1 MRLLACAWVRLS
13 ARAESGLLWRGGV
26 QIQFHARGPSGAHA
40 VVNASM
46 WQDSSKQWQYDLLFL
61 DFGGPVQQRV
71 YLVGPHH

>member
-1 MRLLACAWVRLS
+1 MQCTYLA
-13 ARAESGLLWRGGV
+13 
-26 QIQFHARGPSGAHA
+26 QIQFHARGPSGEHA

-71 YLVGPHH
+71 YLVGPRH